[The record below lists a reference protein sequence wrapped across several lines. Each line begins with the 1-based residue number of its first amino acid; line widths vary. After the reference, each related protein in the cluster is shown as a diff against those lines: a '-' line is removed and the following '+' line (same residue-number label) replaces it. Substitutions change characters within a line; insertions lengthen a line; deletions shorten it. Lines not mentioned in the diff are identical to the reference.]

1 MWEVNQTAM
10 GEEMQRTCAALRVES
25 FYTLPTAEDTGVVY
39 CGEIGER
46 TNARWRL
53 NRIKAEMSQSRSMY
67 QSSELVVS
75 LVAVLSGDA
84 SDAALHPLPSSADGR
99 STPNA
104 YALGTLEVLVAERLP
119 GEALA
124 GDTPEG
130 RAYLFNL
137 CVCPRA
143 RRRGVGSQLLS
154 RAVARASR
162 LGVRFLYVHVERQ
175 NTAARHLYAR
185 HGFVQCNAL
194 DGKLL
199 LVLKMI

>member
-1 MWEVNQTAM
+1 
-10 GEEMQRTCAALRVES
+10 L
-25 FYTLPTAEDTGVVY
+25 
-39 CGEIGER
+39 
-46 TNARWRL
+46 ARRDRNGSL
-53 NRIKAEMSQSRSMY
+53 N
-67 QSSELVVS
+67 
-75 LVAVLSGDA
+75 
-84 SDAALHPLPSSADGR
+84 DGR
-99 STPNA
+99 IQNPSNPFGIVPLSNFAPRGFGFVHRSIAILDHEVPNPNLTVRNFCIA
-104 YALGTLEVLVAERLP
+104 V